1 MHIGFV
7 SDQYP
12 PYPLGGIGA
21 RVTDLARGLVA
32 EGHKV
37 TVAGVYPRNRGV
49 TRLVDETLDGV
60 RVVRLPAAPR
70 WMRWRPGL
78 LWERYSLNAQLQ
90 RLHKQAPFDLV
101 EFTDGFGWGL
111 FGAPRGVPTAI
122 RIEGTIK
129 LFDRVMGVQ
138 GEEFYYWLEAN
149 AFRRADSLSALSQYA
164 MKETLALFGLEGREC
179 RVIYNAVD
187 VNLFSPGN
195 DLAEPGLIVF
205 VNSIEPRK
213 GVRELLTAMNEI
225 CGEYPH
231 ARLILI
237 GSDSQPMVDGR
248 TYSERV
254 MDAVRPEFRNRVCF
268 TGRLDRGTGVIEH
281 LRRASVCC
289 YPSHVETFGV
299 APLEAMAVG
308 KPVIYSDA
316 GPARELIEDG
326 VSGLLCEVNS
336 PESIARSI
344 KRIFENQSL
353 AEKLGRGARERALA
367 LFGKEQWIQRNIDYY
382 HDCIASYRRHRDPGE
397 RAT

>member
-1 MHIGFV
+1 M
-7 SDQYP
+7 
-12 PYPLGGIGA
+12 GI
-21 RVTDLARGLVA
+21 
-32 EGHKV
+32 
-37 TVAGVYPRNRGV
+37 
-49 TRLVDETLDGV
+49 
-60 RVVRLPAAPR
+60 
-70 WMRWRPGL
+70 
-78 LWERYSLNAQLQ
+78 
-90 RLHKQAPFDLV
+90 
-101 EFTDGFGWGL
+101 
-111 FGAPRGVPTAI
+111 
-122 RIEGTIK
+122 
-129 LFDRVMGVQ
+129 Q
-138 GEEFYYWLEAN
+138 GEEFYYWLEAS

-213 GVRELLTAMNEI
+213 GVRELLIAMNEI
-225 CGEYPH
+225 CSDYPH

-248 TYSERV
+248 TYSARV
-254 MDAVRPEFRNRVCF
+254 MDAVRPEFRSRICF

-326 VSGLLCEVNS
+326 VSGLLCEANS

-344 KRIFENQSL
+344 KRIFESPSL
-353 AEKLGRGARERALA
+353 AEKLGRGARERTVA
-367 LFGKEQWIQRNIDYY
+367 LFGKEQWVQRNIDYY
-382 HDCIASYRRHRDPGE
+382 RDCIASYRKHRHPGE